1 VSRARRGLLR
11 PEMKDVPA
19 YKTSTHDA
27 PIRLD
32 RNESPEELPAE
43 VKQRV
48 LAQLSAA
55 SWARYPDPYGAELK
69 AAFAAREG
77 LSPASVIVGDGSNTL
92 FLSFFLA
99 AAYPGRRFALCPP
112 TFGLYAPWI
121 RAAGCEAAAFPLAE
135 ETLAPPVEEMVSSA
149 RSEPDLAF
157 VLCSPNNPTG
167 TLFPREG
174 LVPLLETGALIV
186 VDEAYVEFSGGSA
199 RELLPRFPNLILS
212 RTMSKAAALAGV
224 RVGYML
230 GEPDLLSGIEK
241 VVPPFNLNLLA
252 RAAALAALSDGDRTR
267 KRVESIVA
275 ERERLKGEL
284 ARLPGA
290 RLSDS
295 RANFL
300 YLRPER
306 PAGEIFEA
314 LRKRGILVRRVAGTL
329 AEALRVTVGRP
340 EENDRFL
347 AAWKEVIA

>member
-1 VSRARRGLLR
+1 MNGAPRRLLR

-19 YKTSTHDA
+19 YRTSTHEA
-27 PIRLD
+27 AIRLD

-43 VKQRV
+43 VKRSV

-55 SWARYPDPYGAELK
+55 SWSRYPDPYGAELK

-77 LSPASVIVGDGSNTL
+77 LSPASVILGDGSNTL

-121 RAAGCEAAAFPLAE
+121 RAAGSEVAAFPLAE
-135 ETLAPPVEEMVSSA
+135 ESLAPPVEEMASAA
-149 RSEPDLAF
+149 RSDPELAF

-167 TLFPREG
+167 TLFPRDG
-174 LVPLLETGALIV
+174 LVSLLETGALTV

-212 RTMSKAAALAGV
+212 RTLSKAAALAGV

-230 GEPDLLSGIEK
+230 GEPGLLSGIEK
-241 VVPPFNLNLLA
+241 VVPPFNLNLFA
-252 RAAALAALSDGDRTR
+252 RAAALASLSDGPGTR
-267 KRVESIVA
+267 ARVESIVA

-284 ARLPGA
+284 AGLPGA

-306 PAGEIFEA
+306 PAGELFEA
-314 LRKRGILVRRVAGTL
+314 LRERGILVRRVAGTR

-340 EENDRFL
+340 QENDRFL
-347 AAWKEVIA
+347 AAWKEVIR